1 MTTIGHLTKVL
12 LRPVVTEKSTRLQG
26 MNKFTFEVA
35 LTANRGLVKE
45 AVERIFEVKVVKVNM
60 VRIPGKLSRF
70 GPRWVQGSGRKKAI
84 VTLKAGDNITI
95 FEGV

>member
-1 MTTIGHLTKVL
+1 MTTIGQLTKVL

-35 LTANRGLVKE
+35 PTSNRGLVKE

-60 VRIPGKLSRF
+60 VRTPGKLSRF
-70 GPRWVQGSGRKKAI
+70 GPRWVQGSARKKAI
-84 VTLKAGDNITI
+84 VTLKPGDTITV